1 MPVRHVNPLGRL
13 SAGII
18 DPESR
23 CIALRLY
30 DGILKIIPLE
40 KESGELKAYNI
51 RLEELTVRFAG
62 GGGSWFSK
70 CAVIWPEL
78 VSETRAALKRLELAL
93 DSSRGQLDT
102 CYSVTSLKS
111 VLLRGIHL

>member
-1 MPVRHVNPLGRL
+1 MLATRPHTLSRGALPVGRPP
-13 SAGII
+13 AGII

-51 RLEELTVRFAG
+51 RLEELTVRLVRRG
-62 GGGSWFSK
+62 GGTWCWG
-70 CAVIWPEL
+70 
-78 VSETRAALKRLELAL
+78 
-93 DSSRGQLDT
+93 G
-102 CYSVTSLKS
+102 
-111 VLLRGIHL
+111 G